1 MLDFTRAL
9 PGRLAEQARDFAEG
23 RRTPAEPRNAATIVL
38 TRGARSAE
46 SESESVAE
54 SVAGELEIY
63 FLRRHVDMAFAAG
76 MAVFPGG
83 GVDPRDHDCDD
94 DALPWAGPSAEEWSA
109 RLGVEVGLARALVYA
124 AVRET
129 FEESGVLL
137 AGPSPDAV
145 VADTTGDDWE
155 GDRVALE
162 QRELSF
168 TEFLRKRE
176 LVVRSDLLTPWA
188 CWLTPVFEPRRYR
201 TWFFLADLPEGQRTR
216 DVSSESQEV
225 MWLSVRE
232 ALAAAH
238 RDELLML
245 PPQYFTCVE
254 LFDATGPE
262 HAVRIG
268 REREVALV
276 EPTARFAGDEAHLEI
291 PDRLVRLGERVRAG
305 MES

>member
-1 MLDFTRAL
+1 MLDFTRSL
-9 PGRLAEQARDFAEG
+9 PSKLVEQARDFAEG

-38 TRGARSAE
+38 TRGSRSG
-46 SESESVAE
+46 SVEEGA
-54 SVAGELEIY
+54 LEVY

-83 GVDPRDHDCDD
+83 GVDPRDHDSDD
-94 DALPWAGPSAEEWSA
+94 DALPWAGPPAEEWSE

-137 AGPSPDAV
+137 AGPSPDSV
-145 VADTTGDDWE
+145 VDDTTGDDWE
-155 GDRVALE
+155 ADRVALE
-162 QRELSF
+162 ERQLSF
-168 TEFLRKRE
+168 TEFLRKRD

-225 MWLSVRE
+225 MWLSARD

-245 PPQYFTCVE
+245 PPQYYTCVE
-254 LFDATGPE
+254 LFAATGPE
-262 HAVRIG
+262 HAARIG
-268 REREVALV
+268 RAREVALV

-291 PDRLVRLGERVRAG
+291 PERLVELGERVRAG
-305 MES
+305 MEA